1 MNIKE
6 PGKVVTGG
14 FPAEVGPELLC
25 LADVEPRAVNWL
37 WEPFIPACMLTMLS
51 GDPGTGKSF
60 IALSIA
66 AELSR
71 GRLRDSR
78 IVEPANT
85 LYLSVENPV
94 AESLR
99 PRFDALGGDP
109 ARFFLLKGKPI
120 FDADGNKHLAAV
132 TLADLAAIET
142 AIVRVQARLMV
153 VDPIQSYLGSGV
165 DLHRSN
171 ETRPVMD
178 GLAKLAEKHGCAILL
193 LRHLSKQVGGKAI
206 HRGLGSVDLTGAVR
220 SEILAGSLPDDAD
233 ARAMVHIKSNVGRTG
248 RALGYSIDGQGHF
261 EWTGDCQITAE
272 DLLAAPTGP
281 DNGKLAQACEWL
293 KSALVSGEQKQEEI
307 QSLAKSEGI
316 SQATLRR
323 AKKTLNLNSRKDG
336 LTGPWIWSLP
346 EDAHDSPEDAQG
358 NCVSTFATVE
368 HLRREIVSAPA
379 GVEYVEGML

>member
-1 MNIKE
+1 MVAAKPDLI
-6 PGKVVTGG
+6 
-14 FPAEVGPELLC
+14 C
-25 LADVEPRAVNWL
+25 LADVEARSVDWL
-37 WEPFIPACMLTMLS
+37 WEPFIPARMLTMLS

-78 IVEPANT
+78 VVEPANT

-109 ARFFLLKGKPI
+109 ARFFLLEGKPM
-120 FDADGNKHLAAV
+120 FDAEGIRHLVAV
-132 TLADLAAIET
+132 TLADLDAIEAAIEQ
-142 AIVRVQARLMV
+142 VEARLMV
-153 VDPIQSYLGSGV
+153 VDPIQSYLGAGV

-178 GLAKLAEKHGCAILL
+178 GLAKLAEKHSCAILL

-233 ARAMVHIKSNVGRTG
+233 TRAMVHIKSNVGRTG
-248 RALGYSIDGQGHF
+248 RALGYSIDDQGHF
-261 EWTGDCQITAE
+261 EWTGDSQITAA
-272 DLLAAPTGP
+272 DLLAAPAGP
-281 DNGKLAQACEWL
+281 DNSKLAQASEWL
-293 KSALVSGEQKQEEI
+293 KSALASGTRKEEEI
-307 QSLAKSEGI
+307 KSLAKAEGI
-316 SQATLRR
+316 SNATLRR
-323 AKKTLNLNSRKDG
+323 AKKAQYVLSGKDG
-336 LTGPWIWSLP
+336 LTGPWMWSL
-346 EDAHDSPEDAQG
+346 PEDAQG

-368 HLRREIVSAPA
+368 HLRSEIASPPA
-379 GVEYVEGML
+379 GVEYVEGMV